1 MFLQPKAKAGEL
13 TEPKPETI
21 TLAHAKDAERQGKRP
36 GGTSGRQKRNSGDAA
51 GKQKK
56 PRIPKS
62 VRDTIRY
69 TRMLEDGLCEIMPG
83 QAYSKTIVFDDVN
96 YTDLSDNMRAGIFDR
111 YAECLNSI
119 DTDMSLQLTVQTRR
133 VDLDMIEQQLFYG
146 MQKDGLDVY
155 RREANQII
163 TDRVDGGK
171 SELVRQKFITIS
183 ADGSLEDA
191 RRSLNQME
199 SSLRTRW
206 QHLGSQTRVLSG
218 RERLELMNDMLN
230 PGERLMFDYRELL
243 TSGLTTKDA
252 ICPTSFSFREK
263 SSFAFGS
270 YYGQVLFAQSY
281 EQNLSDELIHSLSSL
296 SMEMVLT
303 LHIRIIDHA
312 KAVKLVESKIS
323 FMESEQVRA
332 SQRAISQNFDPE
344 IALSYE
350 FKHGYNE
357 AISLLDDL
365 RVRDQN
371 MFKVTLLAYVY
382 GKTREELTD
391 KVRELC
397 RVAKAKGVTFKPLD
411 YQQEAGINS
420 VLPIG
425 KNLIPFE
432 RTMPTS
438 AVSILIPFANQEIF
452 QPGGI
457 CYGLNTISGNMIVL
471 DRCSLLAANGMI
483 LGKTGSGKSFAAKS
497 ELVSL
502 RLRYPDADIIIIDPE
517 REYSALVQALGGSY
531 IHISPGSTEHINPMD
546 ISMDYNGE
554 DDPLLLKSSFV
565 VSLCSLLLRGELTN
579 QQLSLIDRACILV
592 YRPYFSSN
600 GKKPAPTL
608 KEFNA
613 MLKSFPEPEA
623 KDIAL
628 ALEAYIEGSLSAFS
642 HPTNVDTGA
651 QLVAYD
657 VRDLGSSLKTLGM
670 MVVLDQVWNR
680 ITQNRNQRRRTYFY
694 IDEIQLLFSN
704 SYCSDFFFELWS
716 RARKYGAVPTG
727 ITQNV
732 ETMLN
737 TTNARRM
744 LSNCSFLLA
753 LAQNSNDE
761 LEALAQLLGISPE
774 QARYMKSSEPGRG
787 LLYAEGA
794 VLPFVNPIPKNT
806 ELYRVLTTKLD
817 EQLNL

>member
-1 MFLQPKAKAGEL
+1 MFLEHTAKVGNL

-21 TLAHAKDAERQGKRP
+21 TLAHEKQTAKQGKRQKS
-36 GGTSGRQKRNSGDAA
+36 TSGKPAKNSGKRKS
-51 GKQKK
+51 GV
-56 PRIPKS
+56 PKS
-62 VRDTIRY
+62 VRDTIGY
-69 TRMLEDGLCEIMPG
+69 HRMLEDGLCEIIPN
-83 QAYSKTIVFDDVN
+83 QSYSKTIAFDDVN

-119 DTDMSLQLTVQTRR
+119 DTDMSLQMTVQTRKI
-133 VDLDMIEQQLFYG
+133 DMEKIEQQLFYS
-146 MQKDGLDVY
+146 MQEDGLDDY
-155 RREANQII
+155 RREVNQII
-163 TDRVDGGK
+163 TDRVDGGR
-171 SELVRQKFITIS
+171 SELIRQKYITIS
-183 ADGSLEDA
+183 ADGTLDDA
-191 RRSLNQME
+191 RRSLTQME
-199 SSLRTRW
+199 SALRSRW
-206 QHLGSQTRVLSG
+206 QALGSQTHSLSG
-218 RERLELMNDMLN
+218 RERLELMHDMLN
-230 PGERLMFDYRELL
+230 PDERLMFDYSELL
-243 TSGLTTKDA
+243 YSGLTTKDA
-252 ICPTSFSFREK
+252 IAPSSFTFKEK
-263 SSFAFGS
+263 SSFEFGS
-270 YYGQVLFAQSY
+270 RYGQVLFAQSY

-312 KAVKLVESKIS
+312 TAVKLVESKIS

-332 SQRAISQNFDPE
+332 SQRAISQNYDPE

-357 AISLLDDL
+357 AIALLDDL

-371 MFKVTLLAYVY
+371 MFKVTMLAYTY
-382 GKTREELTD
+382 GSTKEELSD

-425 KNLIPFE
+425 KNFIPFE

-438 AVSILIPFANQEIF
+438 SVSILIPFANQELF
-452 QPGGI
+452 QPGGV

-471 DRCSLLAANGMI
+471 DRCNLLAANGMI
-483 LGKTGSGKSFAAKS
+483 LGKTGSGKSFAAKT
-497 ELVSL
+497 ELVNL

-531 IHISPGSTEHINPMD
+531 IHISPGSAEHINPLD
-546 ISMDYNGE
+546 ISLDYNGE

-565 VSLCSLLLRGELTN
+565 VSLCSLLLKGELTN

-592 YRPYFSSN
+592 YRPYFASG
-600 GKKPAPTL
+600 GKKPVPTL
-608 KEFNA
+608 KDFND
-613 MLKSFPEPEA
+613 MLKSFPEPA
-623 KDIAL
+623 AQDIAL
-628 ALEAYIEGSLSAFS
+628 ALEAYIDGSLSAFS
-642 HPTNVDTGA
+642 HSTNVDTGA

-704 SYCSDFFFELWS
+704 EYCSDFFFELWS

-753 LAQNSNDE
+753 LSQNSNDE
-761 LEALAQLLGISPE
+761 LDALAQLLGISPE
-774 QARYMKSSEPGRG
+774 QAHYMKSSEPGRG

-794 VLPFVNPIPKNT
+794 VLPFVNPIPKDT
-806 ELYRVLTTKLD
+806 GLYQVLTTKLD